1 MSGANDPESEEGTSV
16 LGTRGHGTSR
26 RSSAIH
32 YHQLQELQCLLSATD
47 LLESATTSGDVIG
60 SRGRSEL
67 RILFAFDPV
76 RHGVMLLAGDKSGN
90 WKKWYRDNIPVAED
104 LFDYHIKRLKG
115 GR

>member
-1 MSGANDPESEEGTSV
+1 MGSESH
-16 LGTRGHGTSR
+16 LIDHR
-26 RSSAIH
+26 RN
-32 YHQLQELQCLLSATD
+32 LLSATD

-60 SRGRSEL
+60 SRVRSEL

-90 WKKWYRDNIPVAED
+90 WKKWYRDNIPVADD

>member
-1 MSGANDPESEEGTSV
+1 MGSESH
-16 LGTRGHGTSR
+16 LIDHR
-26 RSSAIH
+26 RN
-32 YHQLQELQCLLSATD
+32 LLSATD

-90 WKKWYRDNIPVAED
+90 WKKWYRDNIPVADD
-104 LFDYHIKRLKG
+104 LFDDHIKRLKG